1 MRWSTWYV
9 KSCIYILIGNSDA
22 SSFLRVR
29 YIADKLFIIKQ
40 FLQNCNKT
48 LEKPVTKE
56 GDLTTE
62 KETLLVRRS

>member
-1 MRWSTWYV
+1 MLGTR
-9 KSCIYILIGNSDA
+9 NSNA
-22 SSFLRVR
+22 SNFLDVR

-40 FLQNCNKT
+40 ILLENCNKT

-62 KETLLVRRS
+62 METLLVRRS